1 MKDTLRKNIK
11 REKKDIL
18 LPLCDIVDRTE
29 TTRTR
34 DPKAMKPSKHNSPH
48 EPAIHDQSPPFVLP
62 LSRQKMEEQAEKWMP
77 LLSFF
82 FIRVRV
88 FCEGRVLFSCVEYRF

>member
-77 LLSFF
+77 LLFF

-88 FCEGRVLFSCVEYRF
+88 FCEGRVLFSCVEYRL